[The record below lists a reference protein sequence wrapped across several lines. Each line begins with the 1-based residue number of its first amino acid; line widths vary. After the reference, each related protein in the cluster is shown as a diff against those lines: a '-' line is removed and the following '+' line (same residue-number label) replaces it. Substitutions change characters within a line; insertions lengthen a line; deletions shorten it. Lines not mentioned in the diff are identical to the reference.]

1 MKAVLTDGKSINIPQ
16 LSRSTNTCKVKVAIE
31 LKKWKSKSSE
41 MYLKYKRRRIDISYY
56 EAS

>member
-16 LSRSTNTCKVKVAIE
+16 LSGSTNTCKVKVVIE

-41 MYLKYKRRRIDISYY
+41 MYLKYKRRHTDISYY